1 MNVTELAR
9 QLKMTTKELLDKLP
23 EIGFDIGRKAIK
35 IDRNLVEKIIIA
47 VEAERRKKREEASEQ
62 QVKEIKF
69 GDDKEG
75 SEKVVKELK
84 IPNVL
89 IVKDLA
95 ERMNL
100 PVVKVM
106 AELMKNGILTNL
118 NERIDFTTAAI
129 IAEDLGFKV
138 ELEETGSNLVEE
150 QTKNDR
156 LKTVLKESCCGNLPL
171 RAPVV
176 VVMGHVDHGKTKLLD
191 AIRETNVVDGEAGG
205 ITQHIGAYQ
214 AEVKSNDSAVSNNVA
229 NFKEIP
235 RSARDNFSDYRKITF
250 LDTPGHEAFSAMRSR
265 GSKIADVAIIVIA
278 ADDGLKPQTLEV
290 INLVQREH
298 LPFIVAI
305 NKIDKEGADLDR
317 VKKGLSEINLVPEDW
332 GGNVICVPISAKNK
346 TGIADLLE
354 VVLLLADMEELKA
367 DPTLCALGTIIESH
381 VDKGEGPVATVLVQ
395 NGTLRVGD
403 LIVVGKVGGKIKALK
418 DFRGVDVK
426 EAGPSMP
433 VKILG
438 LKDIPQVGD
447 VLEVTSDQ
455 KKIKEVLKQSGYKKP
470 ETPMQI
476 HNVSTEEADA
486 IVSANQLKIILKTDV
501 LGSQEAIVEALGK
514 FVDPE
519 VSVKIIKKGLGN
531 ITDADVLEAKGS
543 TAVIIAFSVKNFPS
557 AEVLA
562 RDSSVEILY
571 FDIIYKLLEEVE
583 RRLKNILKPEVIR
596 TELGVLQVLGI
607 FKTGKKDMIVGGKI
621 LQGMI
626 RPKTKAKVL
635 RGGNFIALGDITE
648 VRSGKQIVQEAT
660 KGESVGLKFVG
671 EPVILENDTLEIYQ
685 EEIRERELKKI

>member
-1 MNVTELAR
+1 MNVSELAR

-23 EIGFDIGRKAIK
+23 ELGFDIGRKAIK

-47 VEAERRKKREEASEQ
+47 VEAERRKKREETSEQ

-69 GDDKEG
+69 GDDKVD

-100 PVVKVM
+100 PVAKVM

-118 NERIDFTTAAI
+118 NERIDFTTATI

-138 ELEETGSNLVEE
+138 ELEETNSDMVEE
-150 QTKNDR
+150 ETENDR
-156 LKTVLKESCCGNLPL
+156 LKTVLKESRTGDLPL

-191 AIRETNVVDGEAGG
+191 AIRETNVVEGEAGG

-214 AEVKSNDSAVSNNVA
+214 AMVNE
-229 NFKEIP
+229 
-235 RSARDNFSDYRKITF
+235 RKITF

-332 GGNVICVPISAKNK
+332 GGNVVCVPISAKNK
-346 TGIADLLE
+346 TGITDLLE

-367 DPTLCALGTIIESH
+367 DPTTSALGTIIESH
-381 VDKGEGPVATVLVQ
+381 ISKGEGPVATVLIQ

-403 LIVVGKVGGKIKALK
+403 MIVVGKVGGKIKALK

-447 VLEVTSDQ
+447 VLEVTTDQ
-455 KKIKEVLKQSGYKKP
+455 KKIKEALNRSGYKKP

-476 HNVSTEEADA
+476 HNASTEEADA

-531 ITDADVLEAKGS
+531 ITDVDVLEAKGS

-571 FDIIYKLLEEVE
+571 FDIIYKLLEEIE

-607 FKTGKKDMIVGGKI
+607 FKTGKKDMIIGGKI

-648 VRSGKQIVQEAT
+648 VRSGKQMVQEAT
-660 KGESVGLKFVG
+660 QGESVGLKFIG

-685 EEIRERELKKI
+685 EEVRERELKKI